1 MTDMKSLLVSKKFS
15 LALFC
20 LAALAQGC
28 APELGLR
35 VKPPSL
41 PDPAEAAQAQA
52 VVDPVKV
59 RIGTFTDAR
68 PSQTFVTI
76 DGRDVTTQGSVVG
89 PVQEGF
95 ATYLRHAGMRIALLN
110 APTIEGQVTDWR
122 ANVSAS
128 FPTSDAKATARLKVT
143 VRDSRSHPI
152 YHANFS
158 GEATTSHPMLD
169 DQKIQE
175 LLGQAMAS
183 AIEAATRDQTFMA
196 QLAKGRID

>member
-1 MTDMKSLLVSKKFS
+1 MVSRCNSFISFIAATLVLI
-15 LALFC
+15 LA
-20 LAALAQGC
+20 GC

-35 VKPPSL
+35 VAPPSI
-41 PDPAEAAQAQA
+41 PDPTEASQAQT

-59 RIGTFTDAR
+59 RMGAFTDSR

-76 DGRDVTTQGSVVG
+76 DGREVATKGSVTQ

-95 ATYLRHAGMRIALLN
+95 AAYLRHAGMRIALLN
-110 APTIEGQVTDWR
+110 APTIEGEITDWK
-122 ANVSAS
+122 ANVTSS
-128 FPTSDAKATARLKVT
+128 FPTSDAKATARMKVT

-158 GEATTSHPMLD
+158 GEATTSHPLLD
-169 DQKIQE
+169 DAKIQE

-183 AIEAATRDQTFMA
+183 AMEAATRDQNFMQ

>member
-1 MTDMKSLLVSKKFS
+1 MTGMKSFIRTQLYSLSLFSVVVS
-15 LALFC
+15 L
-20 LAALAQGC
+20 QGC
-28 APELGLR
+28 APELGLK
-35 VKPPSL
+35 VKAPSL
-41 PDPAEAAQAQA
+41 PDPAEAAQAQT

-152 YHANFS
+152 YHATFS
-158 GEATTSHPMLD
+158 GEASTSHPMLD

-183 AIEAATRDQTFMA
+183 AIEAATLDQTFMA